1 MQELQTNTDD
11 VRKSAHTLT
20 SMTKSRQENKILEIL
35 KNMSNWNR
43 MVHLISTLEQYKRF
57 LSHKHL
63 RKLAVK
69 SDVEAQVYAE
79 KTIIRLLQRQHYEKD
94 LEHSGAIKQLR
105 KLHPFVDSD
114 GLLRVGGRLEYGHHL
129 EYGKKHPIILS
140 KDPITMQLVR
150 HYHVLTGHQGR
161 RSTLAQ
167 LHLRG
172 YWVVGHSII
181 SSVINLCTI
190 CKRLRANF
198 QGQQMASI
206 PEKRTEPSPPFTY
219 VGCDA
224 FGPFLVKDRRS
235 VIKKYG
241 AIFTCMAS
249 KAIHIEM
256 IDDMTTDAFLNA
268 LRCLIAIRGPVRQL
282 HTDRRTN
289 FIGAANELHGQI
301 QSGKLSTFTTDNHI
315 EFVTNVPYASHMGG
329 IWERQIRSIRA
340 VMDGLP
346 EGHHS
351 RLDSSSLRTLFYEIM
366 AIINCRPPTMTDEGV
381 PLHPNMILTLK
392 SAVVLPPPGDFD
404 AEDVYSR
411 KRWIQVQSL
420 AAEFWKR
427 WRVEYLQTLQPRQ
440 KWEGQKPNLRVGD
453 IVIVKEADTNC
464 NHWPLGKIEEVMPNA
479 DGLVRKVKLQQANK
493 QAEKQN
499 KKDNE
504 QSFYERPAHK
514 VVLIY
519 RPEQA

>member
-20 SMTKSRQENKILEIL
+20 SMTKSRQENKIDILEII

-79 KTIIRLLQRQHYEKD
+79 KTIIRLLQLPHYEKD
-94 LEHSGAIKQLR
+94 LEHSEATKQLC

-114 GLLRVGGRLEYGHHL
+114 GLLKVGGQLEYGHYL
-129 EYGKKHPIILS
+129 EYGEKHPIILP
-140 KDPITMQLVR
+140 KDPIAMQLVR

-161 RSTLAQ
+161 RPTLAQ
-167 LHLRG
+167 LHLRR
-172 YWVVGHSII
+172 YWVAGHSII
-181 SSVINLCTI
+181 SSVINSCTI
-190 CKRLRANF
+190 CKRLRANL
-198 QGQQMASI
+198 QGQQMAPI

-219 VGCDA
+219 VGCDV

-256 IDDMTTDAFLNA
+256 IDDMTTDACLND
-268 LRCLIAIRGPVRQL
+268 LKCFIAIRGPVRQL
-282 HTDRRTN
+282 HTDRGTN

-315 EFVTNVPYASHMGG
+315 EFVTNVPYASH
-329 IWERQIRSIRA
+329 I
-340 VMDGLP
+340 
-346 EGHHS
+346 
-351 RLDSSSLRTLFYEIM
+351 
-366 AIINCRPPTMTDEGV
+366 
-381 PLHPNMILTLK
+381 
-392 SAVVLPPPGDFD
+392 
-404 AEDVYSR
+404 
-411 KRWIQVQSL
+411 
-420 AAEFWKR
+420 
-427 WRVEYLQTLQPRQ
+427 
-440 KWEGQKPNLRVGD
+440 
-453 IVIVKEADTNC
+453 
-464 NHWPLGKIEEVMPNA
+464 
-479 DGLVRKVKLQQANK
+479 
-493 QAEKQN
+493 
-499 KKDNE
+499 
-504 QSFYERPAHK
+504 
-514 VVLIY
+514 
-519 RPEQA
+519 